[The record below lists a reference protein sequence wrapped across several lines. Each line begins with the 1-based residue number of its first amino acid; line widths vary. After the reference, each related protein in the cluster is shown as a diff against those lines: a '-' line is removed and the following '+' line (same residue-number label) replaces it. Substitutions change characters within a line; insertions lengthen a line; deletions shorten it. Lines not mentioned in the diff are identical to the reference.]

1 MANGRAGPRRNS
13 LRLGTRMHERKQT
26 MQTIGQIKTH
36 NLGYPRIGENRELK
50 RAIEAF
56 WNGSITEAQLLA
68 KAAELRRHH
77 WQKQKTLGIDLIPSN
92 DFSFYDQMADTA
104 ALVGCVPKRYGWSDG
119 SVDLTTYF
127 KMARGDAGTL
137 DANHAQGAA
146 ALEMTKW
153 FDTNYHYL
161 VPEFDSQTSF
171 RLATDKPIKEFREAL
186 ALGILS
192 KPVLIGPVT
201 FLRLGKHHD
210 GLSPLQLLDRL
221 LPVYC
226 EVLALLAAEGAEW
239 VQFDEPIFAL
249 DLSEFERSALL
260 SAYSLLRA
268 RVPQL
273 RLLVSSYFGDLRE
286 NLATFSQLPVDAL
299 HLDAVRAPHELNPLL
314 EMLPPGTILSVG
326 VVDGRNVWR
335 NDFSQSLGLLRRALT
350 KLGSERLWAAPS
362 CSLLHAPVSLNHETR
377 LDAELRRWLAF
388 ADEKLL
394 EVVTL
399 AQALRDPESAS
410 DALRDNAV
418 AQMARRNS
426 LRTQNDALRARLKTI
441 SNADTHRRSPFPL
454 RKQAQQRRFGLP
466 LFPTTVIG
474 SFPQTTEVRAARARQ
489 KRGEWT
495 KAQYDQFIE
504 SEIRK
509 AVDVQERIDLDVLAH
524 GEFERNDMVEYFG
537 EQLDGF
543 AFTQNGWVQSYGTR
557 CVKPPLLYGDVSRP
571 RPMTVRWSKYA
582 ASLTRRPMK
591 GMLTGP
597 VTILQWSFVRDDQP
611 RQETAR
617 QIALALRAEVLD
629 LEAAGIGII
638 QIDEPAFREGLPLR
652 RADHATYL
660 GWAVEAFRLA
670 SAGAQDETQIHTHM
684 CYSEFN
690 DIIESIAALDADV
703 ISIETSRSQMEL
715 LTAFIE
721 FRYPADI
728 GPGVWDIHSPRVPSM
743 EEMEDL
749 LRKALL
755 VLSPEQLWVNPDC
768 GLKTRRW
775 EEVIPALQNLV
786 QACHRL
792 RQTVGLRTEG
802 AARF

>member
-1 MANGRAGPRRNS
+1 MALLALAENS
-13 LRLGTRMHERKQT
+13 LRLGPADFKKSKT
-26 MQTIGQIKTH
+26 MQTTEKIKTH

-50 RAIEAF
+50 RATEAF
-56 WNGSITEAQLLA
+56 WNGTITEAELLA

-77 WQKQKTLGIDLIPSN
+77 WQKQQALGIDLIPSN
-92 DFSFYDQMADTA
+92 DFSLYDQMGDTA
-104 ALVGCVPKRYGWSDG
+104 ALVGCVPKRFSQSDV

-127 KMARGDAGTL
+127 KMARGEVGK
-137 DANHAQGAA
+137 HGREHSESVAA

-161 VPEFDSQTSF
+161 VPEFDSNSSF
-171 RLATDKPIKEFREAL
+171 HLATRKPIEEFREART
-186 ALGILS
+186 LGILS

-201 FLRLGKHHD
+201 FLRLGKHH
-210 GLSPLQLLDRL
+210 GGGNPLALLEDL

-226 EVLALLAAEGAEW
+226 GVLALLAAEGAEW
-239 VQFDEPIFAL
+239 IQFDEPIFAL
-249 DLSEFERSALL
+249 DLTESERAALL
-260 SAYSLLRA
+260 STYKLMRA
-268 RVPQL
+268 QTPQL
-273 RLLVSSYFGDLRE
+273 RILVASYFGDLRE
-286 NLATFSQLPVDAL
+286 NLETFARLPVDAL
-299 HLDAVRAPHELNPLL
+299 HLDAVRAAHELDPLL
-314 EMLPPGTILSVG
+314 EALSSDTILSLG

-335 NDFSQSLGLLRRALT
+335 NDFSNSLGLLGKALT
-350 KLGSERLWAAPS
+350 KLGAERLWVAPS
-362 CSLLHAPVSLNHETR
+362 CSLLHSPISLRNETE
-377 LDAELRRWLAF
+377 LDTELHRWLAF

-399 AQALRDPESAS
+399 ARALEDPESVS
-410 DALRDNAV
+410 DSLRDNAV

-426 LRTQNDALRARLKTI
+426 LRTQNDALRARLRTVAE
-441 SNADTHRRSPFPL
+441 SDTHRRSPFSV
-454 RKQAQQRRFGLP
+454 RKPAQQRRLNLP

-474 SFPQTTEVRAARARQ
+474 SFPQTPEVRAARARR

-495 KAQYDQFIE
+495 EAQYEQFVE
-504 SEIRK
+504 SEIGK
-509 AVDVQERIDLDVLAH
+509 AVDLQERIGLDVPAH

-543 AFTQNGWVQSYGTR
+543 AFTKNGWVQSYGTR
-557 CVKPPLLYGDVSRP
+557 CVKPPLLFGDVSRP
-571 RPMTVRWSKYA
+571 QPMTVRWSKFA

-611 RQETAR
+611 REETAR
-617 QIALALRAEVLD
+617 QIALALRTEVLD
-629 LEAAGIGII
+629 LEAAGIGVI

-652 RADHATYL
+652 FADQNAYL
-660 GWAVEAFRLA
+660 KWAAEAFRLA
-670 SAGAQDETQIHTHM
+670 SAGVRDETQIHTHM

-715 LTAFIE
+715 LAAFVE

-728 GPGVWDIHSPRVPSM
+728 GPGVWDIHSPRVPSVD
-743 EEMEDL
+743 EMENL
-749 LRKALL
+749 LRKALV
-755 VLSPEQLWVNPDC
+755 VLTPEQLWVNPDC

-775 EEVIPALQNLV
+775 EEVVPALENMV
-786 QACHRL
+786 QAARRL
-792 RQTVGLRTEG
+792 RKTVGSETGPAVTR
-802 AARF
+802 

>member
-1 MANGRAGPRRNS
+1 MR
-13 LRLGTRMHERKQT
+13 
-26 MQTIGQIKTH
+26 TIGKIKTH

-50 RAIEAF
+50 RATEAF

-68 KAAELRRHH
+68 NAAKLRRHH
-77 WQKQKTLGIDLIPSN
+77 WQKQQAIGIDLIPSN

-104 ALVGCVPKRYGWSDG
+104 ALVGCVPKRFAGSDA

-127 KMARGDAGTL
+127 RMARGKVGTHGEGHG
-137 DANHAQGAA
+137 DNTAA

-161 VPEFDSQTSF
+161 VPEFDSHSSF
-171 RLATDKPIKEFREAL
+171 RLATRKPIEEFREAR

-201 FLRLGKHHD
+201 FLRLGKHH
-210 GLSPLQLLDRL
+210 GGGSPLTLLERL
-221 LPVYC
+221 LPVYF
-226 EVLALLAAEGAEW
+226 EVLGLLAAEGAEW

-249 DLSEFERSALL
+249 DLTESERTALL
-260 SAYSLLRA
+260 STYQLVRA
-268 RVPQL
+268 HVPQL
-273 RLLVSSYFGDLRE
+273 RILVASYFGELRE
-286 NLATFSQLPVDAL
+286 NLETFTRLPVNAL
-299 HLDAVRAPHELNPLL
+299 HLDAARAATELDPLVEAL
-314 EMLPPGTILSVG
+314 SADTILSLG

-335 NDFSQSLGLLRRALT
+335 NDFAKSLGLLRKALT
-350 KLGSERLWAAPS
+350 KLGTERLWVAPS
-362 CSLLHAPVSLNHETR
+362 CSLLHSPISLQNETQ
-377 LDAELRRWLAF
+377 LDGELRRWLAF

-399 AQALRDPESAS
+399 ARALVDAESVADSLRD
-410 DALRDNAV
+410 DAV

-426 LRTQNDALRARLKTI
+426 LHTQNDALRARLRAV
-441 SNADTHRRSPFPL
+441 SEADTRRQSPFRA
-454 RKQAQQRRFGLP
+454 RKQAQQSRFDLP

-474 SFPQTTEVRAARARQ
+474 SFPQTKEVRAARARR

-495 KAQYDQFIE
+495 QLQYDQFIE
-504 SEIRK
+504 SQIRT
-509 AVDVQERIDLDVLAH
+509 AVDLQERIDLDVLAH

-543 AFTQNGWVQSYGTR
+543 AFTENGWVQSYGTR
-557 CVKPPLLYGDVSRP
+557 CVKPPLLFGDVSRP

-597 VTILQWSFVRDDQP
+597 VTVLQWSFVRDDQP

-617 QIALALRAEVLD
+617 QIALALRSEVLD
-629 LEAAGIGII
+629 LEAAGIGVI

-652 RADHATYL
+652 HADHSAYL
-660 GWAVEAFRLA
+660 DWAVEAFRLA
-670 SAGAQDETQIHTHM
+670 SAGVKDETQIHTHM

-715 LTAFIE
+715 LAAFVE

-728 GPGVWDIHSPRVPSM
+728 GPGVWDIHSPRVPSAD
-743 EEMEDL
+743 EMEDL
-749 LRKALL
+749 LRKALV
-755 VLSPEQLWVNPDC
+755 VLTPEQLWVNPDC

-775 EEVIPALQNLV
+775 EEVIPALENMV
-786 QACHRL
+786 QASHHL
-792 RQTVGLRTEG
+792 RQTVGSGTDTVART
-802 AARF
+802 

>member
-1 MANGRAGPRRNS
+1 MAAFGRAGPRRQS
-13 LRLGTRMHERKQT
+13 LRLGTRTPIRKDKS
-26 MQTIGQIKTH
+26 MQTTGRIKTH
-36 NLGYPRIGENRELK
+36 NLGYPRIGESRELK
-50 RAIEAF
+50 RATEAF
-56 WNGSITEAQLLA
+56 WNGSITEAELLA
-68 KAAELRRHH
+68 NAAELRRHH
-77 WQKQKTLGIDLIPSN
+77 WQKQQAIGIDLIPSN

-104 ALVGCVPKRYGWSDG
+104 ALVGCVPKRFASNAQ
-119 SVDLTTYF
+119 VDLTTYF
-127 KMARGDAGTL
+127 KMARGDLG
-137 DANHAQGAA
+137 AQSSAA

-161 VPEFDSQTSF
+161 VPEFDSHSPF
-171 RLATDKPIKEFREAL
+171 RLATRKPIEEFREAR

-201 FLRLGKHHD
+201 FLRLGKHHRE
-210 GLSPLQLLDRL
+210 GNRLALLEQL
-221 LPVYC
+221 LPVYG
-226 EVLALLAAEGAEW
+226 EVLALLAAEEAEW
-239 VQFDEPIFAL
+239 IQFDEPIFAL
-249 DLSEFERSALL
+249 DLTESERAALL
-260 SAYSLLRA
+260 STYQFVRA
-268 RVPQL
+268 QVPQL
-273 RLLVSSYFGDLRE
+273 RILVTSYFGDLRE
-286 NLATFSQLPVDAL
+286 NLGTFTRLPVDAL
-299 HLDAVRAPHELNPLL
+299 HLDAVRAAHELDRLL
-314 EMLPPGTILSVG
+314 EALSSETILSLG

-335 NDFSQSLGLLRRALT
+335 NDFSQSLRLLRKALA
-350 KLGSERLWAAPS
+350 KVGAERLWVAPS
-362 CSLLHAPVSLNHETR
+362 CSLLHSPISLRKETQ
-377 LDAELRRWLAF
+377 LDSELLRWLAF

-399 AQALRDPESAS
+399 ARALEEPESVTDS
-410 DALRDNAV
+410 LRDNAV

-426 LRTQNDALRARLKTI
+426 LRTQNDALRARLRAVSETE
-441 SNADTHRRSPFPL
+441 THRQSPFPA
-454 RKQAQQRRFGLP
+454 RKQAQQRKLNLP

-495 KAQYDQFIE
+495 EQQYDQFIE
-504 SEIRK
+504 SQISK
-509 AVDVQERIDLDVLAH
+509 AVNLQERIGLDVPAH

-543 AFTQNGWVQSYGTR
+543 AFTKNGWVQSYGTR
-557 CVKPPLLYGDVSRP
+557 CVKPPLLFGDVSRP

-617 QIALALRAEVLD
+617 QIALALRAEVID
-629 LEAAGIGII
+629 LETAGIGVI

-652 RADHATYL
+652 RSDHRAYL
-660 GWAVEAFRLA
+660 DWAAEAFRLA
-670 SAGAQDETQIHTHM
+670 SAGVRDETQIHTHM

-715 LTAFIE
+715 LSAFVQ

-728 GPGVWDIHSPRVPSM
+728 GPGVWDIHSPRVPSTD
-743 EEMEDL
+743 EMEQL
-749 LRKALL
+749 LRKALV
-755 VLSPEQLWVNPDC
+755 VLTPEQLWINPDC

-775 EEVIPALQNLV
+775 EEVIPALENMV

-792 RQTVGLRTEG
+792 RQTAGVQTNTAVIR
-802 AARF
+802 

>member
-1 MANGRAGPRRNS
+1 
-13 LRLGTRMHERKQT
+13 
-26 MQTIGQIKTH
+26 MQTIGKIKTH

-50 RAIEAF
+50 RATEAF
-56 WNGSITEAQLLA
+56 WNGSITEAQLFANAA
-68 KAAELRRHH
+68 KLRRHH
-77 WQKQKTLGIDLIPSN
+77 WQKQQAIGVDLIPSN
-92 DFSFYDQMADTA
+92 DFSFYDQMGDTA
-104 ALVGCVPKRYGWSDG
+104 ALVGCVPKRFAWSDP

-127 KMARGDAGTL
+127 KMARGNVGT
-137 DANHAQGAA
+137 QGEGHGDNTAA

-161 VPEFDSQTSF
+161 VPEFDSYSSF
-171 RLATDKPIKEFREAL
+171 RLATRKPIEEFREAR

-201 FLRLGKHHD
+201 FLRLGKHH
-210 GLSPLQLLDRL
+210 GGGSPLALLERL

-249 DLSEFERSALL
+249 DLTESERAALL
-260 SAYSLLRA
+260 SAYQLMRA
-268 RVPQL
+268 HVPQL
-273 RLLVSSYFGDLRE
+273 RILVASYFGELRE
-286 NLATFSQLPVDAL
+286 NLETFTRLPVDAL
-299 HLDAVRAPHELNPLL
+299 HLDAARAAHELDPLL
-314 EMLPPGTILSVG
+314 EALSSDTILSLG

-335 NDFSQSLGLLRRALT
+335 NDFSKSLGLLRKALT
-350 KLGSERLWAAPS
+350 KLGTERLWVAPS
-362 CSLLHAPVSLNHETR
+362 CSLLHSPISLQSETQ
-377 LDAELRRWLAF
+377 LDVELRRWLAF

-399 AQALRDPESAS
+399 ARALGDPESVPDS
-410 DALRDNAV
+410 LRDNAV

-426 LRTQNDALRARLKTI
+426 LRTQNDALRARLRAV
-441 SNADTHRRSPFPL
+441 SEADTRRQSPFRA
-454 RKQAQQRRFGLP
+454 RKQAQQSRFNLP

-474 SFPQTTEVRAARARQ
+474 SFPQTTEVRAARARR

-495 KAQYDQFIE
+495 EAQYDQFIE
-504 SEIRK
+504 SEIRS
-509 AVDVQERIDLDVLAH
+509 AVDLQERIDLDVLAH

-543 AFTQNGWVQSYGTR
+543 AFTENGWVQSYGTR
-557 CVKPPLLYGDVSRP
+557 CVKPPLLFGDVSRP

-629 LEAAGIGII
+629 LEAAGIGVI

-652 RADHATYL
+652 HVDHSAYL
-660 GWAVEAFRLA
+660 DWAVEAFRLA
-670 SAGAQDETQIHTHM
+670 SAGVKDETQIHTHM

-690 DIIESIAALDADV
+690 DIIESIAALDADA

-715 LTAFIE
+715 LAAFVE

-728 GPGVWDIHSPRVPSM
+728 GPGVWDIHSPRVPSVD
-743 EEMEDL
+743 EMEDL
-749 LRKALL
+749 LRKALV
-755 VLSPEQLWVNPDC
+755 VLTPEQLWVNPDC

-775 EEVIPALQNLV
+775 EEVIPALENMV
-786 QACHRL
+786 QASHRL
-792 RQTVGLRTEG
+792 RQTVGSDTDTVATR
-802 AARF
+802 

>member
-1 MANGRAGPRRNS
+1 MAAIGLAGPS
-13 LRLGTRMHERKQT
+13 QKLAAVGHPHTRKKIPS
-26 MQTIGQIKTH
+26 MQTTGKIKTH
-36 NLGYPRIGENRELK
+36 NLGYPRIGESRELK
-50 RAIEAF
+50 RATEAF
-56 WNGSITEAQLLA
+56 WNGSITEAELFTN
-68 KAAELRRHH
+68 AAELRRHH
-77 WQKQKTLGIDLIPSN
+77 WQKQQAIGIDLIPSN
-92 DFSFYDQMADTA
+92 DFSFYDQMGDTA
-104 ALVGCVPKRYGWSDG
+104 ALVGCVPQRFGWSNA
-119 SVDLTTYF
+119 SVDLITYF
-127 KMARGDAGTL
+127 KMARGDVGARSS
-137 DANHAQGAA
+137 AA

-161 VPEFDSQTSF
+161 VPEFDSDSSF
-171 RLATDKPIKEFREAL
+171 RLATHKPIEEFREAR

-201 FLRLGKHHD
+201 FLRLGKHHR
-210 GLSPLQLLDRL
+210 GGNPLALLEQL

-226 EVLALLAAEGAEW
+226 EVLTLLAAEGAEW
-239 VQFDEPIFAL
+239 IQFDEPIFAL
-249 DLSEFERSALL
+249 DLTESERAALL
-260 SAYSLLRA
+260 SAYQLVRGQ
-268 RVPQL
+268 VPQL
-273 RLLVSSYFGDLRE
+273 RILVASYFGDLRE
-286 NLATFSQLPVDAL
+286 NLETFTRLPVDAL
-299 HLDAVRAPHELNPLL
+299 HLDAVRAAHELDPLL
-314 EMLPPGTILSVG
+314 EALSSNTILSLG
-326 VVDGRNVWR
+326 IVDGRNVWR
-335 NDFSQSLGLLRRALT
+335 NDFSQSLQLLRKALA
-350 KLGSERLWAAPS
+350 KLGADRLWVAPS
-362 CSLLHAPVSLNHETR
+362 CSLLHSPISLRKETQ
-377 LDAELRRWLAF
+377 LDSELLRWLAF

-399 AQALRDPESAS
+399 ARALEDPESVTDS
-410 DALRDNAV
+410 LRDNAV

-426 LRTQNDALRARLKTI
+426 LRTQNDALRARLRGI
-441 SNADTHRRSPFPL
+441 SETDTHRQSPFPA
-454 RKQAQQRRFGLP
+454 RKQAQQKRLNLP

-474 SFPQTTEVRAARARQ
+474 SFPQTVEVRAARARQ

-495 KAQYDQFIE
+495 ERQYDQFIE

-509 AVDVQERIDLDVLAH
+509 AVDLQERIGLDVLAH

-543 AFTQNGWVQSYGTR
+543 AFTKNGWVQSYGTR
-557 CVKPPLLYGDVSRP
+557 CVKPPLLFGDVSRP
-571 RPMTVRWSKYA
+571 RPMTVQWSKYA

-617 QIALALRAEVLD
+617 QIALALRGEVID
-629 LEAAGIGII
+629 LEAAGIGVI

-652 RADHATYL
+652 RADHSAYL

-670 SAGAQDETQIHTHM
+670 SAGVRDETQIHTHM

-715 LTAFIE
+715 LSAFVE

-728 GPGVWDIHSPRVPSM
+728 GPGVWDIHSPRVPSAD
-743 EEMEDL
+743 EMENL
-749 LRKALL
+749 LRKALV
-755 VLSPEQLWVNPDC
+755 VLTPEQLWINPDC

-775 EEVIPALQNLV
+775 EEVTPALENMV
-786 QACHRL
+786 QAAHRL
-792 RQTVGLRTEG
+792 RQTVGVQTN
-802 AARF
+802 AAVIR

>member
-1 MANGRAGPRRNS
+1 
-13 LRLGTRMHERKQT
+13 
-26 MQTIGQIKTH
+26 MQTTGKIKTH

-50 RAIEAF
+50 RATEAF

-68 KAAELRRHH
+68 NAAELRRHH
-77 WQKQKTLGIDLIPSN
+77 WQKQQALGIDVIASN
-92 DFSFYDQMADTA
+92 DFSLYDQMCDTA
-104 ALVGCVPKRYGWSDG
+104 ALVGCVPRRFGWSG
-119 SVDLTTYF
+119 SSVDLATYF
-127 KMARGDAGTL
+127 KMARGDVGTQDAG
-137 DANHAQGAA
+137 HAQGAA
-146 ALEMTKW
+146 VTLEMTKW

-171 RLATDKPIKEFREAL
+171 HLATHKPIEEFREAL
-186 ALGILS
+186 AFGIKT
-192 KPVLIGPVT
+192 KPVLIGPGT
-201 FLRLGKHHD
+201 FLRLGKHH
-210 GLSPLQLLDRL
+210 GGVSPLALLDRL

-226 EVLALLAAEGAEW
+226 EVLMLLAAEGAEW

-249 DLSEFERSALL
+249 DLTESERVALL
-260 SAYSLLRA
+260 SAYKLLRA
-268 RVPQL
+268 NLPQL
-273 RLLVSSYFGDLRE
+273 RILVASYFGDLGE
-286 NLATFSQLPVDAL
+286 NLATFTQLPVDAL
-299 HLDAVRAPHELNPLL
+299 HLDAVRAPHELDPLL
-314 EMLPPGTILSVG
+314 ATLPSNAILSVG
-326 VVDGRNVWR
+326 AVDGRNVWR
-335 NDFSQSLGLLRRALT
+335 NDFSQSLGLLRKALT
-350 KLGSERLWAAPS
+350 KLGTERLWVAPS
-362 CSLLHAPVSLNHETR
+362 CSLLHTPISLKNETQ
-377 LDAELRRWLAF
+377 LDTELRRWLAF

-399 AQALRDPESAS
+399 ARALEDPEAVS

-426 LRTQNDALRARLKTI
+426 LRTQNDALRARLRTV
-441 SNADTHRRSPFPL
+441 SDADTRRRSLFSV
-454 RKQAQQRRFGLP
+454 RKQAQQRRFDLP

-474 SFPQTTEVRAARARQ
+474 SFPQTTEVRTARARQ

-495 KAQYDQFIE
+495 EAQYDQFIE

-509 AVDVQERIDLDVLAH
+509 AVDWQERIDLDVLAH

-543 AFTQNGWVQSYGTR
+543 AFTKNGWVQSYGTR
-557 CVKPPLLYGDVSRP
+557 CVKPPLLYGEVWRP

-617 QIALALRAEVLD
+617 QIALALRDEVRD
-629 LEAAGIGII
+629 LEAAGIGVI

-652 RADHATYL
+652 RADQTAYL
-660 GWAVEAFRLA
+660 GWAVDAFRLA
-670 SAGAQDETQIHTHM
+670 SAGVRDETQIHTHM
-684 CYSEFN
+684 CYSQFN

-715 LTAFIE
+715 LSAFVE

-728 GPGVWDIHSPRVPSM
+728 GPGVWDIHSPRVPSVD
-743 EEMEDL
+743 EMENL
-749 LRKALL
+749 LRKALV
-755 VLSPEQLWVNPDC
+755 VLTPEQLWVNPDC

-775 EEVIPALQNLV
+775 EEVIPALENLV
-786 QACHRL
+786 QACRRL
-792 RQTVGLRTEG
+792 RQTVALEPRATTTS
-802 AARF
+802 

>member
-1 MANGRAGPRRNS
+1 
-13 LRLGTRMHERKQT
+13 
-26 MQTIGQIKTH
+26 MQTTGKIKTH

-50 RAIEAF
+50 RATEAF
-56 WNGSITEAQLLA
+56 WNSSITEAELLA
-68 KAAELRRHH
+68 NAAELRRHH
-77 WQKQKTLGIDLIPSN
+77 WKKQQAIGIDLIPSN
-92 DFSFYDQMADTA
+92 DFSFYDQMGDTA
-104 ALVGCVPKRYGWSDG
+104 ALLGCVPKRFGWSNA

-127 KMARGDAGTL
+127 KMARGDLST
-137 DANHAQGAA
+137 HSSAA

-161 VPEFDSQTSF
+161 VPEFDSDSSF
-171 RLATDKPIKEFREAL
+171 RLATRKPIEEFREAR

-201 FLRLGKHHD
+201 FLRLGKHHR
-210 GLSPLQLLDRL
+210 GGSPFVLLEQL

-226 EVLALLAAEGAEW
+226 EVLTLLAAEGAEW

-249 DLSEFERSALL
+249 DLTESERAALL
-260 SAYSLLRA
+260 SAYQLVRA
-268 RVPQL
+268 RVPGL
-273 RLLVSSYFGDLRE
+273 RILVTSYFGDLRE
-286 NLATFSQLPVDAL
+286 NLETFTRLPVDAL
-299 HLDAVRAPHELNPLL
+299 HLDAVRAAHELDPLL
-314 EMLPPGTILSVG
+314 EALSSDTILSLG

-335 NDFSQSLGLLRRALT
+335 NDFSQSLRLLRKALA
-350 KLGSERLWAAPS
+350 KLGPDRLWVAPS
-362 CSLLHAPVSLNHETR
+362 CSLLHSPISLRQETQ
-377 LDAELRRWLAF
+377 LDRELRRWLAF

-399 AQALRDPESAS
+399 ARALEDPDSVTDS
-410 DALRDNAV
+410 LRDNAV
-418 AQMARRNS
+418 AQMSRRNS
-426 LRTQNDALRARLKTI
+426 LRTQNDALRARLRAVSETG
-441 SNADTHRRSPFPL
+441 THRRSSFPV
-454 RKQAQQRRFGLP
+454 RKQAQQNKLHLP

-495 KAQYDQFIE
+495 ELQYDQFIE

-509 AVDVQERIDLDVLAH
+509 AVDLQERIGLDVLAH

-543 AFTQNGWVQSYGTR
+543 AFTKNGWVQSYGTR
-557 CVKPPLLYGDVSRP
+557 CVKPPLLFGDVSRP

-617 QIALALRAEVLD
+617 QIALALRAEVID
-629 LEAAGIGII
+629 LEAAGVGVI

-652 RADHATYL
+652 QADHGAYL

-670 SAGAQDETQIHTHM
+670 SAGVRDETQIHTHM

-715 LTAFIE
+715 LSAFVE

-728 GPGVWDIHSPRVPSM
+728 GPGIWDIHSPRVPSTD
-743 EEMEDL
+743 EMESL
-749 LRKALL
+749 LRKALV
-755 VLSPEQLWVNPDC
+755 VLTPEQLWINPDC

-775 EEVIPALQNLV
+775 EEVIPALENMV
-786 QACHRL
+786 QAGHRL
-792 RQTVGLRTEG
+792 RQTVGVQSG
-802 AARF
+802 AAVVK

>member
-1 MANGRAGPRRNS
+1 MR
-13 LRLGTRMHERKQT
+13 
-26 MQTIGQIKTH
+26 TIGKIKTH
-36 NLGYPRIGENRELK
+36 NLGYPRIGESRELK
-50 RAIEAF
+50 RATEAF

-68 KAAELRRHH
+68 KAAKLRRHH
-77 WQKQKTLGIDLIPSN
+77 WQKQRAIGIDLIPSN
-92 DFSFYDQMADTA
+92 DFSFYDQMGDTA
-104 ALVGCVPKRYGWSDG
+104 ALVGCVPKRFAGSNA

-127 KMARGDAGTL
+127 GMARGKVGTHG
-137 DANHAQGAA
+137 DNPAA

-161 VPEFDSQTSF
+161 VPEFDSHSSF
-171 RLATDKPIKEFREAL
+171 RLATRKPIEEFREAR

-201 FLRLGKHHD
+201 FLRLGKHH
-210 GLSPLQLLDRL
+210 GGGSPLTLLERL

-226 EVLALLAAEGAEW
+226 EVLRLLAAEGAEW

-249 DLSEFERSALL
+249 DLTESERSALRFTYQL
-260 SAYSLLRA
+260 VRA
-268 RVPQL
+268 HVPQL
-273 RLLVSSYFGDLRE
+273 RILVASYFGELRE
-286 NLATFSQLPVDAL
+286 NLETFTRLPVDAL
-299 HLDAVRAPHELNPLL
+299 HFDAARAATELDPLL
-314 EMLPPGTILSVG
+314 EALSADAILSLG

-335 NDFSQSLGLLRRALT
+335 NDFSKSLGLLRKAST
-350 KLGSERLWAAPS
+350 KLGPERLWVAPS
-362 CSLLHAPVSLNHETR
+362 CSLLHSPISLQNETQ
-377 LDAELRRWLAF
+377 LDGELRRWLAF

-399 AQALRDPESAS
+399 ARALGDPESVADS
-410 DALRDNAV
+410 LRDNAL

-426 LRTQNDALRARLKTI
+426 LRTQNDALRARLRAV
-441 SNADTHRRSPFPL
+441 SEVDTRRQSPFRT
-454 RKQAQQRRFGLP
+454 RKQAQQRRFNLP

-474 SFPQTTEVRAARARQ
+474 SFPQTKEVRAARARR

-495 KAQYDQFIE
+495 QLQYDQFIE
-504 SEIRK
+504 SEIRT
-509 AVDVQERIDLDVLAH
+509 AVDLQERIALDVLAH

-543 AFTQNGWVQSYGTR
+543 AFTENGWVQSYGTR
-557 CVKPPLLYGDVSRP
+557 CVKPPLLFGDVSRP
-571 RPMTVRWSKYA
+571 RPMTVRWSRYA

-597 VTILQWSFVRDDQP
+597 VTVLQWSFVRDDQP

-629 LEAAGIGII
+629 LEAAGIGVI

-652 RADHATYL
+652 HADHRAYL
-660 GWAVEAFRLA
+660 DWAVETFRLV
-670 SAGAQDETQIHTHM
+670 SAGVKDETQIHTHM

-715 LTAFIE
+715 LAAFAE

-728 GPGVWDIHSPRVPSM
+728 GPGVWDIHSPRVPSAD
-743 EEMEDL
+743 EMEDL
-749 LRKALL
+749 LRKALV
-755 VLSPEQLWVNPDC
+755 VLTPEQLWVNPDC

-775 EEVIPALQNLV
+775 EEVIPALENMV
-786 QACHRL
+786 QASHRL
-792 RQTVGLRTEG
+792 RQTVGSDTVATRSN
-802 AARF
+802 AAGD